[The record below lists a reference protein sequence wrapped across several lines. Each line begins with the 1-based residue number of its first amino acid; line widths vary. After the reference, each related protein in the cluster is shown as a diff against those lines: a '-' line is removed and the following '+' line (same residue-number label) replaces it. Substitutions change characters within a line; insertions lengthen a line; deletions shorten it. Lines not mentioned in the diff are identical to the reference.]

1 MRPELRNLLLKEAEK
16 FELKLQEDEL
26 KQFQKYLK
34 LIQEYNQ
41 KINLTAIK
49 DEQGIVVKHFLDSLA
64 GALFL
69 KKGWFVADFGSGMGC
84 PGLALKIARKDLRM
98 ILLESKQKK
107 VAFLNLVIRQLGL
120 KNIQAIAQRIDHRVF
135 QNVLAGQIDAVL
147 ARAFGRLGQ
156 LFSLSAPY
164 LKKGGI
170 LIAYKGPKW
179 KEELEKTEKEQ
190 RKFSFKLVDSYH
202 YQFPFQMGERFL
214 LVFKKS

>member
-16 FELKLQEDEL
+16 FELQLQEDEL

-64 GALFL
+64 GAPFL
-69 KKGWFVADFGSGMGC
+69 KRGWFVADFGSGMGC
-84 PGLALKIARKDLRM
+84 PGLALKIARKDLKM

-164 LKKGGI
+164 LRKGGV

-179 KEELEKTEKEQ
+179 EGEVKKSEKEQ
-190 RKFSFKLVDSYH
+190 KKSSFKLLDSYH

-214 LVFKKS
+214 LVFKKV